1 MNDSKSSNNVELQE
15 TLQRLQREKG
25 EADGMLRILTSK
37 LHEVEEDNF
46 DLRFSMSLFE
56 TETKYESEKKVS
68 EMQKRLAALESN
80 LAFMSEKLQN
90 AERGKLR
97 AIKEMEQLQQK
108 HNIEAKRRDAE
119 HRLMATRRRKHESL
133 QIASQANRVSQNQSQ
148 FPQPGTKSSPVLAVE
163 ASVQTE
169 SRLGVENCKDGNL
182 GLREEN
188 ARLLS
193 QLLTGTS
200 RSLLT
205 LLNGASTKNN
215 GISEVNSDDQTQL
228 PHEHHSISPSQFH
241 NDSSSHSLDDS
252 LQQSVYDDS
261 FSQNVFSQFAG
272 KATAQAQASM
282 LSAAMKSNA
291 TQNALAIDQAQALYD
306 VMGKMLAGD
315 VSAIAL
321 VPVFINY
328 LTAATPLSAVCSVL
342 HVMYSLMHNSAHFR
356 YFLLVVSSSSN
367 DSSSMSRQQSNLNSI
382 EHSRTSLS
390 GLRYSTL
397 EDYLSARIDN
407 ETVLSSNLLQ
417 LSTSEA
423 ASEQRQLRLTLMTA
437 LCEAVKNNLNEPT
450 VVQAGLCVLCYW
462 IDLGLAH
469 RTPEFKHLLSS
480 NLISSILMVP
490 QNLYTHKAQAIR
502 LFFQLLRDPESFVEV
517 KNEAKKSLLFYRCAK
532 MLVHSKNNILG
543 DEAKSLRVLQHQI
556 VQLLLLIV
564 TSFPAEGIR
573 FVLESTHGPPADGSK
588 NQSIIYCLVQLLD
601 RETFVARSTSATQEL
616 LSDQKRMILIR
627 DSFALLGLL
636 SHYVDVRRELGGD
649 DQVHI
654 FLSILYFLS
663 TFNSD
668 NGDND
673 NRSDSIVATARA
685 LITMVNFS
693 TQ

>member
-342 HVMYSLMHNSAHFR
+342 HVMYSLMHNSNR
-356 YFLLVVSSSSN
+356 
-367 DSSSMSRQQSNLNSI
+367 
-382 EHSRTSLS
+382 
-390 GLRYSTL
+390 
-397 EDYLSARIDN
+397 DYLSARIDN